1 MNDGAWVG
9 STPLSQASDL
19 RDIWVIVVSIR
30 DYNCIE
36 LLHQGAASLQI
47 TPRHSPFWIWV
58 LVG

>member
-9 STPLSQASDL
+9 SIPLSQT
-19 RDIWVIVVSIR
+19 RDFRNIWVIVVSIR

-47 TPRHSPFWIWV
+47 APRHSPFWI
-58 LVG
+58 LVFLR